1 MLDVSPFSRL
11 KGLFYKEESRLR
23 YLSEEEEISLLNV
36 CQGML
41 KNIVLVAL
49 HTGMRLGEILNLK
62 WSDIQNGRKMRNHE
76 KKRSADVHTG

>member
-62 WSDIQNGRKMRNHE
+62 WSDIEWKKNEEPR

>member
-23 YLSEEEEISLLNV
+23 YLSEEEEIRLLNV

-62 WSDIQNGRKMRNHE
+62 WSDIEWKKNEEPR